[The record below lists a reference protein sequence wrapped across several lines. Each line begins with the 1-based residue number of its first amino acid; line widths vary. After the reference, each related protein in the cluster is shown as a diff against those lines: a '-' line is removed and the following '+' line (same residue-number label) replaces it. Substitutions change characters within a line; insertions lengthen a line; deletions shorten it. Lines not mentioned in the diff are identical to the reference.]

1 MNVCKVFNVDLLLFV
16 IKPVELISKQFTV
29 VECSVMSVTKGAYFS
44 AFFTVSLVYVGCK
57 WDRELENVELFLH
70 RVNDNDIRFE
80 VGQAKFRW
88 DGSPSCGFP
97 AW

>member
-44 AFFTVSLVYVGCK
+44 AFFTVSLVNVGC
-57 WDRELENVELFLH
+57 
-70 RVNDNDIRFE
+70 
-80 VGQAKFRW
+80 
-88 DGSPSCGFP
+88 
-97 AW
+97 